1 MPEVS
6 PVSRTRAVGS
16 TAASLV
22 DRVAAVFADA
32 GPLAKE
38 VDGFEARLG
47 QRQMA
52 AGVARTFENG
62 GTLIAEAGTGTG
74 KTLAYL
80 VPAVLA
86 GRRVLISTGTRT
98 LQDQIFY
105 KDLPALSVALDRE
118 IRAAYMKGRTNYLCL
133 HRFDRLREAEA
144 ALPDEER
151 RWLNMIGEW
160 AGETATG
167 DRSEIEDL
175 PDDFTLWSDMTA
187 SGDQCLGRECPR
199 HTECF
204 VTRMRERAAESEVV
218 IVNHHL
224 LCADAAVRQGAFG
237 EVIPECDLLVID
249 EAHQL
254 EDVVTHYFGVALTMH
269 RLEELDRDAGQAL
282 AALPADDGLFAVQ
295 GRHAVD
301 EVVHAGRRL
310 FDAARLLMRAKTDG
324 GDRMTLT
331 PAMAERLLEPGL
343 AFQQAAEHAET
354 MLRQR
359 EALPED
365 LKTIGAR
372 LSSARADI
380 AVLLGA
386 EDSKYVHYL
395 ETRGRSVSLRA
406 APIDVADLVRDT
418 VIGSRSATVLTSA
431 TLTVAGSFDYMLGR
445 LGSVGADTLQL
456 PSEFDFTTQAVLFL
470 PSDMPDPRSPEFNR
484 AAAWQIS
491 EILDRTQG
499 RAFVLFTS
507 YAAMRDVHAVVS
519 ARCPWPILMQGTAPR
534 TALLRD
540 FRATPNAVLFATS
553 SFWQGVDVV
562 GDTLSCVIID
572 RLPFASPGDP
582 LVKARIDAIDRQGGN
597 AFQDYQIPLATLTLL
612 QGLGRLIRTRSD
624 RGVLAILDPRLTR
637 MGYGR
642 RFLAS
647 LPPAP
652 ITSDLDAISRF
663 LR

>member
-1 MPEVS
+1 M
-6 PVSRTRAVGS
+6 A
-16 TAASLV
+16 
-22 DRVAAVFADA
+22 
-32 GPLAKE
+32 
-38 VDGFEARLG
+38 EAI
-47 QRQMA
+47 
-52 AGVARTFENG
+52 ARTFDDG
-62 GTLIAEAGTGTG
+62 GTLLVEAGTGTG

-105 KDLPALSVALDRE
+105 KDIPALSQAMDRE
-118 IRAAYMKGRTNYLCL
+118 VRAAYMKGRTNYLCL

-151 RWLNMIGEW
+151 RWVNMIAEW
-160 AGETATG
+160 TTHTNTG
-167 DRSEIEDL
+167 DRAEIEDL
-175 PDDFTLWSDMTA
+175 PDDFMLWSDMTA
-187 SGDQCLGRECPR
+187 NGDQCLGRECPR
-199 HTECF
+199 FADCY
-204 VTRMRERAAESEVV
+204 VTRMRERAAESDIV

-224 LCADAAVRQGAFG
+224 LCADAAVREGAFG

-254 EDVVTHYFGVALTMH
+254 EDVVTHYFGVALTGH
-269 RLEELDRDAGQAL
+269 RLDELDRDAGQAL
-282 AALPADDGLFAVQ
+282 AGLPPGDGLFAAQ
-295 GRHAVD
+295 ARHAID

-310 FDAARLLMRAKTDG
+310 FDAARLLLRARSES
-324 GDRMTLT
+324 GDRMMLT
-331 PAMAERLLEPGL
+331 PALAEQLLEPGL
-343 AFQQAAEHAET
+343 AFQSAAENAET
-354 MLRQR
+354 MLRHR
-359 EALPED
+359 EELPED
-365 LKTIGAR
+365 LASIGAR

-386 EDSKYVHYL
+386 DDSRFVHYI
-395 ETRGRSVSLRA
+395 EARGRSVSLRA

-418 VIGSRSATVLTSA
+418 VIGTRKAAVLTSA
-431 TLTVAGSFDYMLGR
+431 TLTVAGSFDYMMGR
-445 LGSVGADTLQL
+445 LGTRDAQTLRL
-456 PSEFDFTTQAVLFL
+456 PSEFDFTKQAVLFL
-470 PSDMPDPRSPEFNR
+470 PSEMPDPRSPEFNR
-484 AAAWQIS
+484 SAAWHVS
-491 EILDRTQG
+491 EILERTEG

-519 ARCPWPILMQGTAPR
+519 TRINWPILMQGSAPR
-534 TALLRD
+534 SALLRD
-540 FRATPNAVLFATS
+540 FRSTPNAVLFATA
-553 SFWQGVDVV
+553 SFWQGVDVA

-582 LVKARIDAIDRQGGN
+582 LVKARIDAIDQRGGN

-612 QGLGRLIRTRSD
+612 QGLGRLIRTRTD

-652 ITSDLDAISRF
+652 ITSDLEAIRRF
-663 LR
+663 LLN

>member
-1 MPEVS
+1 M
-6 PVSRTRAVGS
+6 
-16 TAASLV
+16 
-22 DRVAAVFADA
+22 FADG
-32 GPLAKE
+32 GPLAAAVE
-38 VDGFEARLG
+38 GFEARHG
-47 QRQMA
+47 QRRMA
-52 AGVARTFENG
+52 AAVARTFEDG

-105 KDLPALSVALDRE
+105 KDLPALSQALDRE

-151 RWLNMIGEW
+151 RWMNMIAEW

-167 DRSEIEDL
+167 DRAEIEDL

-187 SGDQCLGRECPR
+187 TGEQCLGRECPR
-199 HTECF
+199 YTECF
-204 VTRMRERAAESEVV
+204 VTRMRERAAESDVV

-237 EVIPECDLLVID
+237 EVIPECDLLVVD

-254 EDVVTHYFGVALTMH
+254 EDVVTHYFGVALTAH

-282 AALPADDGLFAVQ
+282 AALPPDEGLFGVQ
-295 GRHAVD
+295 ARHAVD
-301 EVVHAGRRL
+301 DVMHAGRRL
-310 FDAARLLMRAKTDG
+310 FDAARLLMRERSDS

-331 PAMAERLLEPGL
+331 PALAERLLESGL
-343 AFQQAAEHAET
+343 AFQSAAEHAET
-354 MLRQR
+354 LLRNR
-359 EALPED
+359 ETVPED
-365 LKTIGAR
+365 LASIGAR
-372 LSSARADI
+372 LSAARADI
-380 AVLLGA
+380 AVLLA
-386 EDSKYVHYL
+386 ADDARFVHYI

-418 VIGSRSATVLTSA
+418 VIGARSATVLTSA

-445 LGSVGADTLQL
+445 LGTTGAETLCL

-470 PSDMPDPRSPEFNR
+470 PADMPDPRSPEFNR
-484 AAAWQIS
+484 SAAWQIG
-491 EILDRTQG
+491 EILERTDG

-507 YAAMRDVHAVVS
+507 YAAMREVHAVVS
-519 ARCPWPILMQGTAPR
+519 PRISWPILMQGTAPR

-540 FRATPNAVLFATS
+540 FRSTPNAVLFATA

-582 LVKARIDAIDRQGGN
+582 LVKARIDAINQRGGN

-652 ITSDLDAISRF
+652 ITTVLDAIRRF
-663 LR
+663 LS

>member
-1 MPEVS
+1 
-6 PVSRTRAVGS
+6 
-16 TAASLV
+16 
-22 DRVAAVFADA
+22 VAAVFADG

-47 QRQMA
+47 QREMA
-52 AGVARTFENG
+52 AAVARTFEDG
-62 GTLIAEAGTGTG
+62 GTLITEAGTGTG

-105 KDLPALSVALDRE
+105 KDLPALSQAMDRE

-133 HRFDRLREAEA
+133 HRFDHLKEAQA

-151 RWLNMIGEW
+151 RWLHTIDEW
-160 AGETATG
+160 ATETMTG
-167 DRSEIEDL
+167 DRAEIADL

-187 SGDQCLGRECPR
+187 NGDQCLGRECPR
-199 HTECF
+199 YADCF

-224 LCADAAVRQGAFG
+224 LCADAAVRHGAFG

-254 EDVVTHYFGVALTMH
+254 EDVVTQYFGVALTAH
-269 RLEELDRDAGQAL
+269 RLEELDRDAGLAL
-282 AALPADDGLFAVQ
+282 AALAPGDGLFAAHARNAIDDVVRA
-295 GRHAVD
+295 GRH
-301 EVVHAGRRL
+301 L
-310 FDAARLLMRAKTDG
+310 FDAARILMRERTDN

-331 PAMAERLLEPGL
+331 PMLAERLLEHGL
-343 AFQQAAEHAET
+343 AFQSATEHAET
-354 MLRQR
+354 MLRTG
-359 EALPED
+359 EDLPED
-365 LKTIGAR
+365 VASIGAR
-372 LSSARADI
+372 LSQARADI
-380 AVLLGA
+380 TVLLA
-386 EDSKYVHYL
+386 ADDAKFVHFI
-395 ETRGRSVSLRA
+395 ESRGRSVSLRA
-406 APIDVADLVRDT
+406 APIDVAELVRDT
-418 VIGSRSATVLTSA
+418 VIGSRRATVMTSA

-445 LGSVGADTLQL
+445 LGSLGAETLQL
-456 PSEFDFTTQAVLFL
+456 ASEFDFTTQAVLFL
-470 PSDMPDPRSPEFNR
+470 PADMPDPRSPEFNR
-484 AAAWQIS
+484 AAAWQVS

-519 ARCPWPILMQGTAPR
+519 TRCPWPILMQGTAPR

-540 FRATPNAVLFATS
+540 FRATPNAVLFATA
-553 SFWQGVDVV
+553 SFWQGVDVA

-582 LVKARIDAIDRQGGN
+582 LVKARIDAIDQRGGN
-597 AFQDYQIPLATLTLL
+597 AFQEYQIPLATLTLL
-612 QGLGRLIRTRSD
+612 QGLGRLIRTRTD
-624 RGVLAILDPRLTR
+624 RGVLAILDPRLTK
-637 MGYGR
+637 MAYGR
-642 RFLAS
+642 RFLKS
-647 LPPAP
+647 FPPAP
-652 ITSDLDAISRF
+652 ITSDLAKITDFFRE
-663 LR
+663 

>member
-1 MPEVS
+1 MAE
-6 PVSRTRAVGS
+6 
-16 TAASLV
+16 
-22 DRVAAVFADA
+22 VFADG

-47 QRQMA
+47 QRAMA
-52 AGVARTFENG
+52 AAVARTFEDG
-62 GTLIAEAGTGTG
+62 GTLITEAGTGTG

-105 KDLPALSVALDRE
+105 KDLPALSHAMDRE

-133 HRFDRLREAEA
+133 HRFDHLKDAEG

-151 RWLNMIGEW
+151 RWLHTIDEW
-160 AGETATG
+160 AAETNTG
-167 DRSEIEDL
+167 DRAEIADL

-187 SGDQCLGRECPR
+187 NGDQCLGRECPR
-199 HTECF
+199 YADCF
-204 VTRMRERAAESEVV
+204 VTRMRERAAESDVV

-224 LCADAAVRQGAFG
+224 LCADAAVRHGAFG

-254 EDVVTHYFGVALTMH
+254 EDVVTQYFGVALTAH

-282 AALPADDGLFAVQ
+282 AALPPADGFFAAQ
-295 GRHAVD
+295 ARHAVD
-301 EVVHAGRRL
+301 EVVRTGRHL
-310 FDAARLLMRAKTDG
+310 FDAARMLIRERTDN

-331 PAMAERLLEPGL
+331 PMMAERLLEHGL
-343 AFQQAAEHAET
+343 AFQSAAEQAET
-354 MLRQR
+354 MLRDL
-359 EALPED
+359 EELPED
-365 LKTIGAR
+365 LASIGAR
-372 LSSARADI
+372 LSQARADI
-380 AVLLGA
+380 TVLLA
-386 EDSKYVHYL
+386 ADDAKFVHFI
-395 ETRGRSVSLRA
+395 ESRGRSVSLRA
-406 APIDVADLVRDT
+406 APIDVAELVRDT
-418 VIGSRSATVLTSA
+418 VIGSRRATVLTSA
-431 TLTVAGSFDYMLGR
+431 TLTVAGSFEYMLGR
-445 LGSVGADTLQL
+445 LGSLGAETLQL
-456 PSEFDFTTQAVLFL
+456 ASEFDFKKQAVLFL
-470 PSDMPDPRSPEFNR
+470 PADMPDPRSPEFNR
-484 AAAWQIS
+484 AAAWQVS

-519 ARCPWPILMQGTAPR
+519 TRCPWPILMQGTAPR

-540 FRATPNAVLFATS
+540 FRATPHAVLFATA
-553 SFWQGVDVV
+553 SFWQGVDVA

-582 LVKARIDAIDRQGGN
+582 LVKARIDAIDQRGGN

-612 QGLGRLIRTRSD
+612 QGLGRLIRTRTD
-624 RGVLAILDPRLTR
+624 RGVLAILDPRLTK
-637 MGYGR
+637 MAYGR
-642 RFLAS
+642 RFLKS
-647 LPPAP
+647 FPPAP
-652 ITSDLDAISRF
+652 ITSDLDKITDF
-663 LR
+663 FKG

>member
-1 MPEVS
+1 M
-6 PVSRTRAVGS
+6 
-16 TAASLV
+16 
-22 DRVAAVFADA
+22 FADG
-32 GPLAKE
+32 GPLATA
-38 VDGFEARLG
+38 VDGFEVRHG
-47 QRQMA
+47 QRRLA
-52 AGVARTFENG
+52 EAVARTFEDG

-105 KDLPALSVALDRE
+105 KDLPALSRAMDRE

-144 ALPDEER
+144 ALPDEEQ
-151 RWLNMIGEW
+151 RWLRMIAEW
-160 AGETATG
+160 SAETATG
-167 DRSEIEDL
+167 DRAEIEDL
-175 PDDFTLWSDMTA
+175 PDDFALWSDMTA
-187 SGDQCLGRECPR
+187 TGEQCLGRECPR
-199 HTECF
+199 YNECF
-204 VTRMRERAAESEVV
+204 VTRMRERAAASDVV

-224 LCADAAVRQGAFG
+224 LCADAAVREGAFG
-237 EVIPECDLLVID
+237 EVIPECDLLVVD

-254 EDVVTHYFGVALTMH
+254 EDVVTHYFGVALTAH
-269 RLEELDRDAGQAL
+269 RLEELDRDAGQVL
-282 AALPADDGLFAVQ
+282 AALPPDEGVFAVQ
-295 GRHAVD
+295 ARMAVD

-310 FDAARLLMRAKTDG
+310 FDAARLLMRERSDS

-331 PAMAERLLEPGL
+331 PALAERLLEPGL
-343 AFQQAAEHAET
+343 AFQSVAEHAET
-354 MLRQR
+354 LLRNR
-359 EALPED
+359 ETVPED
-365 LKTIGAR
+365 LASLGAR
-372 LSSARADI
+372 LSAARADI
-380 AVLLGA
+380 AVLLA
-386 EDSKYVHYL
+386 ADDARFVHYI

-418 VIGSRSATVLTSA
+418 VIGTRSATVLTSA

-445 LGSVGADTLQL
+445 LGTAGAETLCL

-470 PSDMPDPRSPEFNR
+470 PADMPDPRSPEFNR
-484 AAAWQIS
+484 SAAWQIG
-491 EILDRTQG
+491 EILERTDG

-507 YAAMRDVHAVVS
+507 YAAMREVHAVVS
-519 ARCPWPILMQGTAPR
+519 PRLAWPVLMQGTAPR

-540 FRATPNAVLFATS
+540 FRATPNAVLFATA

-582 LVKARIDAIDRQGGN
+582 LIKARIDAIGRRGGN

-652 ITSDLDAISRF
+652 ITSDLDAIRRF
-663 LR
+663 LS